1 MVWLTILKRILSVL
15 CTALLSE
22 RAIIKM
28 ILVCGDYLVKRT
40 TNDLDDKAWEV
51 VKGELE
57 ASLEK

>member
-1 MVWLTILKRILSVL
+1 MAWLTILKRILAVL

-28 ILVCGDYLVKRT
+28 MLVCGDRLVKRT
-40 TNDLDDKAWEV
+40 TNELDDKAWAV

>member
-1 MVWLTILKRILSVL
+1 MACLVILKRILAVL

-28 ILVCGDYLVKRT
+28 ILVCGDWLVKRT
-40 TNDLDDKAWEV
+40 TNDLDDKAWKI
-51 VKGELE
+51 VKAELE

>member
-1 MVWLTILKRILSVL
+1 MVWLTILKRILGVL

-40 TNDLDDKAWEV
+40 TNDLDNKAWEV

>member
-1 MVWLTILKRILSVL
+1 MVWLTIFKRILAVL

-28 ILVCGDYLVKRT
+28 ILVCGDWLVKRT
-40 TNDLDDKAWEV
+40 TNDLDDKAWMV
-51 VKGELE
+51 VKAELE